1 MTLAP
6 PESSGESAA
15 GDPAGDDG
23 DIRPVV
29 RQRVSTRKKRR
40 RRAVIV
46 QSVFTLVA
54 VVLLVGLATV
64 GYRSTLKITGGRES
78 EVTDPAAP
86 GYVAEVRPTSVQL
99 VAITG
104 GPWRDGTPADQVL
117 AAAMLVIENAPD
129 DVQVVPVS
137 PSMTLNQFEDAPPA
151 SAETVFAEGDMDV
164 LQVRLG
170 AELTFGPTS
179 TLTVPAAAIEALANQ
194 VGPITF
200 QNADAVTLAT
210 FSSEII
216 VQYPAGELT
225 LNPAEVA
232 EFVTVPGYMEDGSS
246 RSLRTAAVWNELLR
260 LLAERGGP
268 DEITGV
274 DGEGVEEFSELI
286 ATFAATEVR
295 FDLLPLVPVPAP
307 DGGEAMTQGVD
318 AASMPDWVSQH
329 VSFPTS
335 AFPGQRPTV
344 ALLNG
349 TTDDQAARSLAPRIV
364 AAGGEVAL
372 LGNAESFDLATS
384 AVEYSTPEAKPAAE
398 QIATELGL
406 AATSVEPSPNN
417 VDVEVKVGKDLA
429 P

>member
-15 GDPAGDDG
+15 ADAGGADG

-29 RQRVSTRKKRR
+29 RQRVATRKKRR
-40 RRAVIV
+40 RRAVAV
-46 QSVFTLVA
+46 QTVLTVVS
-54 VVLLVGLATV
+54 VVLLAGLGVV

-86 GYVAEVRPTSVQL
+86 NYVAEVRPTSVRL
-99 VAITG
+99 VAVTG
-104 GPWRDGTPADQVL
+104 GPWRDDTPADQVL
-117 AAAMLVIENAPD
+117 GAAMLVIENGPD

-137 PSMTLNQFEDAPPA
+137 PSMTLGQFEDAPPA
-151 SAETVFAEGDMDV
+151 SAETVFAEGGIDV

-179 TLTVPAAAIEALANQ
+179 TLSVTAAALEALAGQ

-200 QNADAVTLAT
+200 QNSDAVTLAT

-216 VQYPAGELT
+216 VEYPAGELT
-225 LNPAEVA
+225 LEPTQVA
-232 EFVTVPGYMEDGSS
+232 EFLTVPGYMEDGSS

-274 DGEGVEEFSELI
+274 EGEGVEEFSELI

-295 FDLLPLVPVPAP
+295 FDLLPLVPVPDPIDPAV
-307 DGGEAMTQGVD
+307 MSQGVD

-349 TTDDQAARSLAPRIV
+349 TTDDQAARALAPRIV
-364 AAGGEVAL
+364 VAGGEVAL

-384 AVEYSTPEAKPAAE
+384 SVEYSTPEAKAAAE
-398 QIATELGL
+398 QIAAELGL
-406 AATSVEPSPNN
+406 SATSVEPSPNN
-417 VDVEVKVGKDLA
+417 VDVEVRVGKDLA